1 LTPTSVAGARNIAG
15 FDRFDTGSL
24 RRMLGLLAV
33 SLSFLD
39 KATDYV
45 SGSPVTYA
53 VITAVS
59 AVDAFF
65 PLVPSETTV
74 IAAGTLAASGDLFLW
89 AIIPAAAVG
98 AFAGDNLTYALGAT
112 VGERAAGKI
121 EGSKGRRRLEW
132 AHRMLDEH
140 GGLIIVG
147 ARFIPG
153 GRTATMLAAGTFD
166 MTWRRFAVY
175 DAIAVTLWASYSAL
189 LGYIGG
195 SAFREETWK
204 ALALGFGIALA
215 VGVVIELARR
225 IQARR
230 RSDLP
235 A

>member
-1 LTPTSVAGARNIAG
+1 MAS
-15 FDRFDTGSL
+15 
-24 RRMLGLLAV
+24 LLAV
-33 SLSFLD
+33 SVSFLD
-39 KATDYV
+39 QATDYV
-45 SGSPVTYA
+45 SSSPATYA
-53 VITAVS
+53 VIAGVS

-89 AIIPAAAVG
+89 AIIPAAAIG
-98 AFAGDNLTYALGAT
+98 AFAGDNLTYAAGAT
-112 VGERAAGKI
+112 LGERAAGKV
-121 EGSKGRRRLEW
+121 EGSKGRRRLAW
-132 AHRMLDEH
+132 AHRMLDDH

-204 ALALGFGIALA
+204 ALALGFGIAVA
-215 VGVVIELARR
+215 VGVLIELARR
-225 IQARR
+225 IRERR

>member
-1 LTPTSVAGARNIAG
+1 
-15 FDRFDTGSL
+15 
-24 RRMLGLLAV
+24 MLGLLAV

-45 SGSPVTYA
+45 SGSPATYA
-53 VITAVS
+53 VIAAVS

-74 IAAGTLAASGDLFLW
+74 IAAGTLASSGDLMLW
-89 AIIPAAAVG
+89 AIVAAAAIG
-98 AFAGDNLTYALGAT
+98 AFAGDNFTYGIGALF
-112 VGERAAGKI
+112 GERAAQKVSG
-121 EGSKGRRRLEW
+121 EKGRRRMQW
-132 AHRMLDEH
+132 ARRMLDEH
-140 GGLIIVG
+140 GGVIILA

-153 GRTATMLAAGTFD
+153 GRTATMLAAGTFE
-166 MTWRRFAVY
+166 MTWRRFAIY
-175 DAIAVTLWASYSAL
+175 DAVAVTLWASYAAL

-195 SAFREETWK
+195 AAFREETWK

-215 VGVVIELARR
+215 VGAVIELARR
-225 IQARR
+225 IRERR

>member
-1 LTPTSVAGARNIAG
+1 
-15 FDRFDTGSL
+15 
-24 RRMLGLLAV
+24 MLALLAV
-33 SLSFLD
+33 SLSLLD
-39 KATDYV
+39 EATDYV

-53 VITAVS
+53 VIAGVS
-59 AVDAFF
+59 LVDAFF

-98 AFAGDNLTYALGAT
+98 AFAGDNITYAVGAT
-112 VGERAAGKI
+112 LGERAAGKV

-132 AHRMLDEH
+132 AHRMLQEH
-140 GGLIIVG
+140 GGLIIV
-147 ARFIPG
+147 ASRFIPG

-195 SAFREETWK
+195 AAFEEETWK

-215 VGVVIELARR
+215 FGVLIELVRR
-225 IQARR
+225 IRERR
-230 RSDLP
+230 RSDL
-235 A
+235 AA